1 MATVKGWDALMRN
14 IKKQVEDTA
23 KKDVF
28 PVVKDVYQEHIQE
41 EVYDAYSPTSY
52 QRRGYADG
60 LIADDNIV
68 GEFKDGVLEVKD
80 IAEPNESISQPKTPY
95 SPDYDTQFAAWVERG
110 EAYTGKAKH
119 LFSGDRSDEPWAQP
133 RPFTEKTVDDL
144 ATNQQHKKAL
154 SDGLKKRGI
163 KTE

>member
-1 MATVKGWDALMRN
+1 MATVKGWNALMKN

-28 PVVKDVYQEHIQE
+28 PVVKDVYQQHIQD

-52 QRRGYADG
+52 QRRGHADG

-68 GEFKDGVLEVKD
+68 GEYKDGVLEVKD
-80 IAEPNESISQPKTPY
+80 IAVAKDPVSPPRTPY
-95 SPDYDTQFAAWVERG
+95 SHDFDTQFASWIERG
-110 EAYTGKAKH
+110 AAYTGKAVY
-119 LFSGDRSDEPWAQP
+119 LFDGDKSGEPWAQP

-154 SDGLKKRGI
+154 ADGLKKRGI